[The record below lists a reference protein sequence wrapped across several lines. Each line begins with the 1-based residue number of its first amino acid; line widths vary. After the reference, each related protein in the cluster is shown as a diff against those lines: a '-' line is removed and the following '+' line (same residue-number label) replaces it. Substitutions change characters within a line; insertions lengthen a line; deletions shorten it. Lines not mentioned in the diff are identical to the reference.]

1 MTKIKKAMSAERR
14 HDVVPTVVEIV
25 DGDNMSSAYLAR
37 ILKKA
42 ELDISFMSPV
52 NLNSVGDIMEMYDG
66 RDVYVQENGETSNP
80 VFYHGRLDIDVM
92 SQMKYS
98 IKTCYEVDVFVTVEA
113 KSRSQAMRLLRADD
127 NLLADFVVDSKEG
140 VLGKRIS
147 LDENSLETAL

>member
-25 DGDNMSSAYLAR
+25 DGDNMSSASLAR

-52 NLNSVGDIMEMYDG
+52 HLNSVGDIMEMYDG

-80 VFYHGRLDIDVM
+80 VFYHGRLEIDVM

-98 IKTCYEVDVFVTVEA
+98 IKT
-113 KSRSQAMRLLRADD
+113 
-127 NLLADFVVDSKEG
+127 EG
-140 VLGKRIS
+140 VSRHVDKRYFSRVRRLIVMRK
-147 LDENSLETAL
+147 EIM